1 MSKYPAGWM
10 CSVDVC
16 KSDKQGNTKQK
27 CTHNHSTC
35 TSVVCLYE
43 FTDGFP
49 PPLHPPTQKSREWL
63 LILTVQSAH
72 WITLIRFVSL
82 ARMSLLPSKR
92 EGKRVCVCVYVHAC
106 VLNSDMWILTAL
118 GYETAALSECFMY
131 LNPAAFPLVDVV
143 EARKS
148 WKDVCAFVCV
158 CAFIVTWT

>member
-1 MSKYPAGWM
+1 M
-10 CSVDVC
+10 
-16 KSDKQGNTKQK
+16 
-27 CTHNHSTC
+27 
-35 TSVVCLYE
+35 CLYE

-49 PPLHPPTQKSREWL
+49 PPLHPKKQRVRLYLLQWL

-92 EGKRVCVCVYVHAC
+92 EGKRVCVCVYVHVC

-148 WKDVCAFVCV
+148 WKDVCALVCV
-158 CAFIVTWT
+158 CVRLLLLEHNTADSYFHCQLCSKLPISLLSTSY